1 MKDQLDEML
10 VNWAKSNTPKDS
22 HLKDLSDR
30 IAAGVGKVR
39 WAEESPVVFPLG
51 AKLAYAA
58 LGAAAALVACLL
70 FLGLTRYRE
79 ASHNE
84 DGSALARISTQ
95 QIRTESRLFAE
106 LERMFSKQ
114 LRWVSTS
121 NGDVGLGVESEIGE
135 ETASSPLLVRIVVV
149 ARVSGERMWK
159 PVWQADTVV
168 RGQEM
173 VEVAPNRKTGDKL
186 ALWVYPLSDGNIAV
200 DTGLSLC
207 NPVALTSRI
216 NSVAKPGT
224 PMEMMNLTMNDT
236 EYRVYQT
243 VEPLRI

>member
-10 VNWAKSNTPKDS
+10 VNWAKNNTPNDS
-22 HLKDLSDR
+22 HLKNLTDH
-30 IAAGVGKVR
+30 ITAGARNPR
-39 WAEESPVVFPLG
+39 WNEEPLVVFPLG
-51 AKLAYAA
+51 AKLAYSA
-58 LGAAAALVACLL
+58 LGAAAALLACFL
-70 FLGLTRYRE
+70 FLGLRLNWD
-79 ASHNE
+79 ASHGE
-84 DGSALARISTQ
+84 DGSFLARISTQ
-95 QIRTESRLFAE
+95 QMKTEGRLFAE
-106 LERMFSKQ
+106 LERMFSSQ

-121 NGDVGLGVESEIGE
+121 NGDVGLGVESETGE
-135 ETASSPLLVRIVVV
+135 ETAASPLLVRIVVV
-149 ARVSGERMWK
+149 SRMSGEKIWK

-200 DTGLSLC
+200 DTGLSLST
-207 NPVALTSRI
+207 PVELTSRI

-224 PMEMMNLTMNDT
+224 PTEMVSLTMNNT